1 MLFFKKSAP
10 VTGAVQ
16 WIVAGLGNP
25 GTQYEYTRHNAG
37 FMALDHLIGELNVRC
52 DRLKF
57 KSLCGDADI
66 GGTRALLMKPSTF
79 MNNSG
84 IAIGEAARFYKIP
97 PERILVIVDD
107 IALDVGRVRLRRN
120 GSDGGHNGLKS
131 IIYHLGADSFP
142 RVRMGVGKKPR
153 PDYDLADWVLG
164 RFDKADLET
173 LKSTLDNVCQAAQM
187 IVRGDMD
194 KAMNLFNR

>member
-37 FMALDHLIGELNVRC
+37 FMALDHLTGELNARC

-66 GGTRALLMKPSTF
+66 GGTRVLLMKPSTL

-97 PERILVIVDD
+97 PERILVMVDD

-131 IIYHLGADSFP
+131 IIYHLGADNFP

-173 LKSTLDNVCQAAQM
+173 LNSTLDNVCQAAQM